1 MQGIKPCPFC
11 GGSNIKFS
19 FKVASRKR
27 TSATYHACMYCN
39 DCKASSPRV
48 LVHVATEN
56 FKLVENEDDFK
67 EQAIKLW
74 NMRGSKADEH
84 L

>member
-1 MQGIKPCPFC
+1 
-11 GGSNIKFS
+11 
-19 FKVASRKR
+19 
-27 TSATYHACMYCN
+27 MYCN

-74 NMRGSKADEH
+74 NKRGSKADEH

>member
-1 MQGIKPCPFC
+1 MQELKPCQFC
-11 GGSNIKFS
+11 LGSDIRFS
-19 FKVASRKR
+19 FKVVSRKR

-56 FKLVENEDDFK
+56 FKLVENEEDFK
-67 EQAIKLW
+67 EQATKLW
-74 NMRGSKADEH
+74 NERCSKTDEY

>member
-1 MQGIKPCPFC
+1 MQDIKPCPFC
-11 GGSNIKFS
+11 GGNDIKFS

-39 DCKASSPRV
+39 DCKASSSRV

-67 EQAIKLW
+67 EQATKLW